1 MFQWVRR
8 FFSSKATVDR
18 VKIAEEMLLGA
29 ASIKIDQQ
37 IAESTAKLAEAF
49 CKNSVPGVVDTGIFI
64 FVKMPDDQG
73 RFRIFAKR
81 LSLEE
86 RIKLNEQPSLL
97 DAPEKI
103 LESFSLQQFDT
114 ARFLAK
120 ELEEEGEDDLP
131 DSL

>member
-18 VKIAEEMLLGA
+18 VKIAEEMILGT

-64 FVKMPDDQG
+64 FVKMPDAQG

-81 LSLEE
+81 LSLDE

-97 DAPEKI
+97 DAPDKI
-103 LESFSLQQFDT
+103 LESFALQKFDA
-114 ARFLAK
+114 ARLSTR
-120 ELEEEGEDDLP
+120 ELVEKDEDELP
-131 DSL
+131 DRR